1 MPIRVAV
8 IGAGAGGLTALRHLT
23 AKPQTFQ
30 PVAYEQS
37 TLVGGTWVYNE
48 RTGTDDYGLPIH
60 SSMYKNLETNIP
72 KEAMAFPDFPFPK
85 DLPSFVKHTEI
96 YKYLENYAE
105 HFQLKQHIKFSTTVE
120 MVEPLSQEDGLVRW
134 KVKSRNLLHK
144 ENSETEIFDAVMVCN
159 GQFSVPL
166 FPEIPGMDKFKGLQM
181 HSHDYRVPETFED
194 MNVVVLGAGYS
205 GCDISLEL
213 AGKAKEVTLSHN
225 RDRLKS
231 PLPVN
236 ITESLG
242 IKLIKEN
249 SVEFLDGKEKPVE
262 AILYCTGY
270 RYSFPFLSEKCGVG
284 THERV
289 TPLYKHLIHTRLPSL
304 CIIGVCRNVSPFI
317 LFDVQAQF
325 FLKTLEG
332 AHNLPSQEE
341 MERDTERDFK
351 ERLSAGHPA
360 HFAHHIQWGYIDDLG
375 GMVGLTPTAT
385 KIRNLYSELGAIRNI
400 DLQNYKKRTI
410 VEDGENRYKII

>member
-1 MPIRVAV
+1 
-8 IGAGAGGLTALRHLT
+8 
-23 AKPQTFQ
+23 
-30 PVAYEQS
+30 
-37 TLVGGTWVYNE
+37 
-48 RTGTDDYGLPIH
+48 
-60 SSMYKNLETNIP
+60 
-72 KEAMAFPDFPFPK
+72 
-85 DLPSFVKHTEI
+85 
-96 YKYLENYAE
+96 
-105 HFQLKQHIKFSTTVE
+105 
-120 MVEPLSQEDGLVRW
+120 
-134 KVKSRNLLHK
+134 
-144 ENSETEIFDAVMVCN
+144 
-159 GQFSVPL
+159 
-166 FPEIPGMDKFKGLQM
+166 M
-181 HSHDYRVPETFED
+181 HSHDYRVPETFKD

-205 GCDISLEL
+205 GSDISLEL
-213 AGKAKEVTLSHN
+213 AEKAKEVTLSHN

-249 SVEFLDGKEKPVE
+249 SVELLDGKEKPVE

-284 THERV
+284 TQDQRV

-317 LFDVQAQF
+317 LFDVHVQF
-325 FLKTLEG
+325 FLRTLEG

-341 MERDTERDFK
+341 MEHDTERDFK
-351 ERLSAGHPA
+351 ERLSAGLPA